1 MLIAL
6 LIAAG
11 GVFAL
16 HRFSGKSPASLVV
29 ILILLGLAGYVFMR
43 VQGGV
48 MGGLQKQVG

>member
-16 HRFSGKSPASLVV
+16 SRFSGKRPATLVLLLV
-29 ILILLGLAGYVFMR
+29 LIGLATYVFMR

-48 MGGLQKQVG
+48 MGGLQKQVD